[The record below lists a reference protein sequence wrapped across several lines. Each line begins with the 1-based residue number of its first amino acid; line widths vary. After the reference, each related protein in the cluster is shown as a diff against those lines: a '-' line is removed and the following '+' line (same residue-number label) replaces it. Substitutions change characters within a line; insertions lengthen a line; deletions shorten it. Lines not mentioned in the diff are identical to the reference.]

1 METSSAGGKRAY
13 HQYCGLASALD
24 VLGERW
30 TLLIVRELLMGPR
43 RYGELLGDLP
53 GVGTNLLAERLRFL
67 TERGVVRQTDLRG
80 TGSRLAYELTEVG
93 QRLRPMVLGLAH
105 WGMEFVG
112 ELSDGDTV
120 RPHWGFLA
128 VEAMIRPDHAPD
140 VDEDY
145 QFRVDG
151 ESFHLAVR
159 GGQAR
164 PVRGEAE
171 RPAMLATTDAATF
184 VQIGS
189 GRLTPLLAMIQGR
202 LKLEGDTEAVLRC
215 CDLLGL
221 EAGPVAAP
229 RAAATRAAAPR
240 R

>member
-1 METSSAGGKRAY
+1 METPSAGGKRAY

-43 RYGELLGDLP
+43 RYGELLADLP

-93 QRLRPMVLGLAH
+93 QQLRPMVLGLAH

-112 ELSDGDTV
+112 DLSAEDAV

-128 VEAMIRPDHAPD
+128 VEAMIQPENVPDL
-140 VDEDY
+140 DEDY
-145 QFRVDG
+145 EFRVDD
-151 ESFHLAVR
+151 EVFHLQVR
-159 GGQAR
+159 NGGAR
-164 PVRGEAE
+164 PVRSAAE
-171 RPAMLATTDAATF
+171 RPAMIAITDAATF

-215 CDLLGL
+215 CELLGL
-221 EAGPVAAP
+221 ETGPMVATPA
-229 RAAATRAAAPR
+229 RALPKG
-240 R
+240 